1 VRFGL
6 AIGAFVGGYSWPGL
20 VSWAVLNIGSD
31 LEVTLIVVGFVE
43 WFLVGLI
50 IGLIYK
56 PAPGAARTVGV

>member
-1 VRFGL
+1 
-6 AIGAFVGGYSWPGL
+6 

-31 LEVTLIVVGFVE
+31 LGVTLIVVGFVE